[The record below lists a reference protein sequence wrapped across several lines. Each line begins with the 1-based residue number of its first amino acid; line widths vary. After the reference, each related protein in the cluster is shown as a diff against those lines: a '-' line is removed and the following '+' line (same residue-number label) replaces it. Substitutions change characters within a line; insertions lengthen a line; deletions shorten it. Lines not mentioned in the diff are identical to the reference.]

1 MQRYVDR
8 GEVPGVVTLI
18 ARRGHVVHLES
29 IGASGQFGSVGTY
42 GWNGATCTTTFVDP
56 AEEIIGI
63 MMTQVRPC
71 TALNIRRDFQTL
83 AYQAIV
89 GSARTARAPN

>member
-1 MQRYVDR
+1 
-8 GEVPGVVTLI
+8 
-18 ARRGHVVHLES
+18 
-29 IGASGQFGSVGTY
+29 
-42 GWNGATCTTTFVDP
+42 
-56 AEEIIGI
+56 

-89 GSARTARAPN
+89 GSARTARASN